1 MRQKTLPALSKS
13 GAFFITEYNL
23 GMKNLIPEDIKITP
37 WLEQY
42 KKFKE
47 EYPDAILLFR
57 MGDFYEMFFDDARK
71 AAAILDI
78 ALTARDSEKKIPMAG
93 IPHHAL
99 NIYLGRLIKAG
110 CRAAICEQVSEPDAK
125 KGIVDRKVIRI
136 VTPGTYVPDD
146 NYAEEGHLAAV
157 YPVKNFIAMALLSVN
172 TGLLEAG
179 TLNARDAA
187 AMLTAFAP
195 GEVLYPSNIKI
206 EKLPEFLKQCNLIA
220 ASPENF
226 KTENAAGRL
235 KNALKAKNLAGFGID
250 DKDPCVGAAWAALD
264 YLSATQFSSLNDVLK
279 ISPLLIKDRMSLD
292 SAAQRNLELIPE
304 TSQSGVSLLSCLD
317 RCRTP
322 MGRRNLRDWLLRPL
336 MDVKAIKRRQD
347 AIKILVNNPSECS
360 RLADI
365 LAGTRDVERA
375 LSRLALGT
383 GNPLD
388 LGAVR
393 DTLRLLPDVKNIS
406 LDEPLKNLIN
416 TLPDLSE
423 LSNFLENALE
433 ENLPRFLGAS
443 STIRSSFDKELEEW
457 RTMSGRGEQW
467 LAEYLEKERE
477 ATATPKLKT
486 GYTNAFGYYLEAG
499 KNGLTIQP
507 EYFKQTQTLVNAR
520 RFITP
525 ELKNFEAKMKNSE
538 AEISRI
544 ESALYQK
551 VVGKVLEYAERLQLT
566 GRLLGI
572 LDCSASCALIAR
584 ERNYICPVVDNS
596 DVIEIKGGR
605 HPVIEAELKD
615 ANFVPNDVELNSEGR
630 VIILT
635 GPNMAGKSTWLRM
648 TALLS
653 IMAQTGLWIPAESA
667 RFGIVDRVFTRIG
680 ARDDLVRGSSTFMIE
695 MLETANI
702 LNNVTDKSL
711 IILDEIG
718 RGTATWDGMSIAW
731 AVLEYL
737 QGSCRARVLFA
748 THCHELTCLEERLDG
763 VKNYSMAVSE
773 GKDGILFLHQVV
785 KGPADRSYGIEVAR
799 LAGLPDIVLRR
810 SFELLEIFEREGF
823 EVKEI
828 SAPLPQI
835 ALKRQIMM
843 FSPEADGL
851 VEEIA
856 ALDTD
861 KMTPIEALNILN
873 RLKAKSSKALGN
885 KI

>member
-1 MRQKTLPALSKS
+1 M
-13 GAFFITEYNL
+13 
-23 GMKNLIPEDIKITP
+23 
-37 WLEQY
+37 
-42 KKFKE
+42 
-47 EYPDAILLFR
+47 
-57 MGDFYEMFFDDARK
+57 
-71 AAAILDI
+71 
-78 ALTARDSEKKIPMAG
+78 
-93 IPHHAL
+93 
-99 NIYLGRLIKAG
+99 
-110 CRAAICEQVSEPDAK
+110 
-125 KGIVDRKVIRI
+125 
-136 VTPGTYVPDD
+136 
-146 NYAEEGHLAAV
+146 
-157 YPVKNFIAMALLSVN
+157 
-172 TGLLEAG
+172 
-179 TLNARDAA
+179 
-187 AMLTAFAP
+187 
-195 GEVLYPSNIKI
+195 
-206 EKLPEFLKQCNLIA
+206 
-220 ASPENF
+220 
-226 KTENAAGRL
+226 
-235 KNALKAKNLAGFGID
+235 
-250 DKDPCVGAAWAALD
+250 
-264 YLSATQFSSLNDVLK
+264 
-279 ISPLLIKDRMSLD
+279 
-292 SAAQRNLELIPE
+292 
-304 TSQSGVSLLSCLD
+304 
-317 RCRTP
+317 
-322 MGRRNLRDWLLRPL
+322 
-336 MDVKAIKRRQD
+336 
-347 AIKILVNNPSECS
+347 
-360 RLADI
+360 
-365 LAGTRDVERA
+365 
-375 LSRLALGT
+375 
-383 GNPLD
+383 
-388 LGAVR
+388 
-393 DTLRLLPDVKNIS
+393 
-406 LDEPLKNLIN
+406 
-416 TLPDLSE
+416 PDLSE

-443 STIRSSFDKELEEW
+443 SVIRSNFDKELEEL
-457 RTMSGRGEQW
+457 RTISEHGEKW
-467 LAEYLEKERE
+467 LAEYLEKERQ

-507 EYFKQTQTLVNAR
+507 DYFKQTQILVNAK

-525 ELKNFEAKMKNSE
+525 ELKNFEAKMKSSE
-538 AEISRI
+538 AEISRV

-551 VVGKVLEYAERLQLT
+551 VINEVLEHAELLQLT

-572 LDCSASCALIAR
+572 LDCSASCASIAR
-584 ERNYICPVVDNS
+584 ERNYICPIVDNS

-615 ANFVPNDVELNSEGR
+615 SNFVPNDVELNSEGR

-653 IMAQTGLWIPAESA
+653 IMAQAGLWIPAERA

-737 QGSCRARVLFA
+737 QGSCKARVLFA
-748 THCHELTCLEERLDG
+748 THCHELTCLEERLEG

-810 SFELLEIFEREGF
+810 AFELLEIFEREGF
-823 EVKEI
+823 ETKEI

-856 ALDTD
+856 TLDTD
-861 KMTPIEALNILN
+861 NMTPIEALNILN
-873 RLKAKSSKALGN
+873 KLKAKSSKAVRG
-885 KI
+885 

>member
-1 MRQKTLPALSKS
+1 M
-13 GAFFITEYNL
+13 
-23 GMKNLIPEDIKITP
+23 IPSDIKITP

-71 AAAILDI
+71 AASILDI

-110 CRAAICEQVSEPDAK
+110 CRAAICEQMSEPDAK
-125 KGIVDRKVIRI
+125 KGIVDRKVIRV

-146 NYAEEGHLAAV
+146 NYSEEGHLAAV

-179 TLNARDAA
+179 TLSARDAA

-206 EKLPEFLKQCNLIA
+206 EKLPEFLKQFNLIQ
-220 ASPENF
+220 SSQENF
-226 KTENAAGRL
+226 KTENAAGKL
-235 KNALKAKNLAGFGID
+235 KNSLKVKNLAGFGID
-250 DKDPCVGAAWAALD
+250 EKDPCVGSAWATLD

-292 SAAQRNLELIPE
+292 AAAQRNLELIPE

-317 RCRTP
+317 KCRTP
-322 MGRRNLRDWLLRPL
+322 MGRRNLRDWILRPL

-347 AIKILVNNPSECS
+347 AIKILVNSPSECAA
-360 RLADI
+360 LQDI

-393 DTLRLLPDVKNIS
+393 DTLRLIPDIKNIL

-443 STIRSSFDKELEEW
+443 SVIRSNFDKELEEL
-457 RTMSGRGEQW
+457 RTISEHGEKW
-467 LAEYLEKERE
+467 LAEYLEKERQ

-507 EYFKQTQTLVNAR
+507 DYFKQTQILVNAK

-525 ELKNFEAKMKNSE
+525 ELKNFEAKMKSSE
-538 AEISRI
+538 AEISRV

-551 VVGKVLEYAERLQLT
+551 VINEVLEHVELLQLT

-572 LDCSASCALIAR
+572 LDCSASCASIAR
-584 ERNYICPVVDNS
+584 ERNYICPIVDNS

-615 ANFVPNDVELNSEGR
+615 SNFVPNDVELNSEGR

-653 IMAQTGLWIPAESA
+653 IMAQAGLWIPAERA

-737 QGSCRARVLFA
+737 QGSCKARVLFA
-748 THCHELTCLEERLDG
+748 THCHELTCLEERLEG

-810 SFELLEIFEREGF
+810 AFELLEIFEREGF
-823 EVKEI
+823 ETKEI

-861 KMTPIEALNILN
+861 NMTPIEALNILN
-873 RLKAKSSKALGN
+873 KLKAKSSKAVRG
-885 KI
+885 

>member
-1 MRQKTLPALSKS
+1 MT
-13 GAFFITEYNL
+13 
-23 GMKNLIPEDIKITP
+23 IPSDIKITP

-47 EYPDAILLFR
+47 NYPDAILLFR

-110 CRAAICEQVSEPDAK
+110 CRAAICEQIGEPDAK
-125 KGIVDRKVIRI
+125 KGIVERRVIRV

-146 NYAEEGHLAAV
+146 NFADSGHLATV
-157 YPVKNFIAMALLSVN
+157 WPLKNLIAMALLSVD

-179 TLNARDAA
+179 TLSERDAS

-195 GEVLYPSNIKI
+195 GEVLYPSNLNLKNF
-206 EKLPEFLKQCNLIA
+206 PEFLKNYNLVGT
-220 ASPENF
+220 SPELF
-226 KTENAAGRL
+226 KIKNAAGRL
-235 KNALKAKNLAGFGID
+235 KAALKTSRLAGYGINEE
-250 DKDPCVGAAWAALD
+250 DPCVGAAWAALD
-264 YLSATQFSSLNDVLK
+264 YLSATQFSTLNNVLK

-292 SAAQRNLELIPE
+292 AAAQRNLELIPE
-304 TSQSGVSLLSCLD
+304 TSQSGVSLLSSVD
-317 RCRTP
+317 KCRTP
-322 MGRRNLRDWLLRPL
+322 MGRRTLRDWLLRPL
-336 MDVKAIKRRQD
+336 MDIKAISRRQN
-347 AIKILVNNPSECS
+347 AIKILVEARRECAA
-360 RLADI
+360 LQDI

-388 LGAVR
+388 LGAVS
-393 DTLRLLPDVKNIS
+393 DTLRLIPDIKKISLSDPVNAIIKNI
-406 LDEPLKNLIN
+406 
-416 TLPDLSE
+416 PDLSG
-423 LSNFLENALE
+423 LSNYLESALE
-433 ENLPRFLGAS
+433 ENLPRLLGAS
-443 STIRSSFDKELEEW
+443 AVIRSSFNAELSEW
-457 RTMSGRGEQW
+457 RNMSTRGEQW
-467 LAEYLEKERE
+467 LAEYLERERE
-477 ATATPKLKT
+477 ATKTPKLKT
-486 GYTNAFGYYLEAG
+486 GFTNAFGYYLEAG

-507 EYFKQTQTLVNAR
+507 DYFKQTQTLVNAKR
-520 RFITP
+520 YTTP
-525 ELKNFEAKMKNSE
+525 ELKNFEAKMKDSE
-538 AEISRI
+538 SEISKI
-544 ESALYQK
+544 EGALYLE
-551 VVGKVLEYAERLQLT
+551 VVNKVLENSEPLQLT

-572 LDCSASCALIAR
+572 LDCVASCAFIAR
-584 ERNYICPVVDNS
+584 ERNYNCPVVDES

-615 ANFVPNDVELNSEGR
+615 SIFVPNDVNLDSQGR

-648 TALLS
+648 TALLA
-653 IMAQTGLWIPAESA
+653 IMAQAGLWIPADSA

-680 ARDDLVRGSSTFMIE
+680 ARDDLVRGSSTFMVE

-731 AVLEYL
+731 AVLEFL
-737 QGSCRARVLFA
+737 QASSRARVLFA
-748 THCHELTCLEERLDG
+748 THCHELTCLEERLEG

-799 LAGLPDIVLRR
+799 LAGLPNSVLRR
-810 SFELLEIFEREGF
+810 AFELLEIFEREGF
-823 EVKEI
+823 EVKNVAKI
-828 SAPLPQI
+828 SAPLPQL

-856 ALDTD
+856 ELDTD
-861 KMTPIEALNILN
+861 SMTPLEALNILSKL
-873 RLKAKSSKALGN
+873 RKRSRKALE
-885 KI
+885 

>member
-1 MRQKTLPALSKS
+1 MT
-13 GAFFITEYNL
+13 
-23 GMKNLIPEDIKITP
+23 IPSDVKITP

-47 EYPDAILLFR
+47 NYPDAILLFR

-110 CRAAICEQVSEPDAK
+110 CRAAICEQMSEPDAK
-125 KGIVDRKVIRI
+125 KGIVDRKVIRV

-146 NYAEEGHLAAV
+146 NFADSGHLAAV
-157 YPVKNFIAMALLSVN
+157 MPLKNSIAMALLAVD
-172 TGLLEAG
+172 TGHLEAG
-179 TLNARDAA
+179 TLNERDASA
-187 AMLTAFAP
+187 ILTAFAP
-195 GEVLYPSNIKI
+195 GEILYPSNMNAEKI
-206 EKLPEFLKQCNLIA
+206 PEFLKNFNLVE

-226 KTENAAGRL
+226 KTSNAAERL
-235 KNALKAKNLAGFGID
+235 KNALKTSRLAGFGID
-250 DKDPCVGAAWAALD
+250 EEDPCVGSAWAALD
-264 YLSATQFSSLNDVLK
+264 YLSATQFSSLNNVLK

-292 SAAQRNLELIPE
+292 AAAQRNLELIPE
-304 TSQSGVSLLSCLD
+304 TSQSGVSLLSSLD

-322 MGRRNLRDWLLRPL
+322 MGRRTLREWLLRPL
-336 MDVKAIKRRQD
+336 MDIKAIKRRQN
-347 AIKILVNNPSECS
+347 AIKILAESPRECS
-360 RLADI
+360 RLQDI

-388 LGAVR
+388 LGSVR
-393 DTLRLLPDVKNIS
+393 DTLRLIPDIKKIS
-406 LDEPLKNLIN
+406 VDEPLNSIIKN
-416 TLPDLSE
+416 LPDLSD
-423 LSNFLENALE
+423 LSSYLENALE

-443 STIRSSFDKELEEW
+443 AVIRSAFNKELEEW
-457 RTMSGRGEQW
+457 RNMSTRGEQW
-467 LAEYLEKERE
+467 LTEYLERERE
-477 ATATPKLKT
+477 ATKTPKLKT
-486 GYTNAFGYYLEAG
+486 GFTNAFGYYLEAG

-507 EYFKQTQTLVNAR
+507 DYFKQTQTLVNAR
-520 RFITP
+520 RFTTP
-525 ELKNFEAKMKNSE
+525 ELKNFEEKMKASE
-538 AEISRI
+538 SEISRI
-544 ESALYQK
+544 ESALYLE
-551 VVGKVLEYAERLQLT
+551 VVNKVLEYSQPLQLA
-566 GRLLGI
+566 GKILGI
-572 LDCSASCALIAR
+572 LDCVASCALIAR
-584 ERNYICPVVDNS
+584 ERNYICPAVDDS

-615 ANFVPNDVELNSEGR
+615 SVFIPNDVNLNSQGR

-648 TALLS
+648 TALRA
-653 IMAQTGLWIPAESA
+653 IMAQAGLWIPADSA

-680 ARDDLVRGSSTFMIE
+680 ARDDLVRGSSTFMVE

-731 AVLEYL
+731 AVLEFL
-737 QGSCRARVLFA
+737 QAGSKARVLFA
-748 THCHELTCLEERLDG
+748 THCHELTCLEERLAG

-799 LAGLPDIVLRR
+799 LAGLPNDVLRR
-810 SFELLEIFEREGF
+810 AFELLEIFEREGF
-823 EVKEI
+823 EVKNI
-828 SAPLPQI
+828 SEPLPQN
-835 ALKRQIMM
+835 ALKSQIMM
-843 FSPEADGL
+843 FTPEADGL
-851 VEEIA
+851 IEEISS
-856 ALDTD
+856 LDTNNI
-861 KMTPIEALNILN
+861 TPIEALNILN
-873 RLKAKSSKALGN
+873 TLQKKSRKALN
-885 KI
+885 R